1 MAKKKTYK
9 DFADALYELKKINGD
24 ISYGRISQK
33 TGILEATVNALANR
47 RRANPPKEEVMKK
60 LADLFNVEPDY
71 FYENRLNKLL
81 EIMDKDREFVDYCLR
96 QYKKFRTESI
106 ISKAEIAKEELEE
119 PEEEVEAELSKSKK
133 NR

>member
-1 MAKKKTYK
+1 MAKKKTYR
-9 DFADALYELKKINGD
+9 DFADALFELKKINDD

-71 FYENRLNKLL
+71 FYENRLNRLL

-96 QYKKFRTESI
+96 QSKKFK
-106 ISKAEIAKEELEE
+106 KAEVEYGRPIEEVEEELEE
-119 PEEEVEAELSKSKK
+119 KK
-133 NR
+133 R